1 MLSVGDF
8 AVVIDFG
15 CCEGFEEGTCVEIT
29 GDSYNENG
37 LEYYVCKSHS
47 PERQWSNLRLLQ
59 CPDCL
64 HPIKAVDACPEVH
77 SEH

>member
-15 CCEGFEEGTCVEIT
+15 CCEGFEEGTCVEIV
-29 GDSYNENG
+29 NEGYTELG
-37 LEYYVCKSHS
+37 LHYYVCKSHS
-47 PERQWSNLRLLQ
+47 PERQWSNLRLLH
-59 CPDCL
+59 CSNCL
-64 HPIKAVDACPEVH
+64 HPIKAVDACPGVH